1 MSALLAPFES
11 PWLLWLLAL
20 APAAAALALWL
31 WRRRFAAESQWAA
44 RGLWRSLAP
53 GRERARTT
61 ASAVLL
67 ALAVGG
73 IALGLARP
81 RWGETSERVERQ
93 GVDVVFVLDS
103 SLSMAAPDVAPSRL
117 FAAKSLIR
125 RLAEAL
131 PGNRV
136 ALVEAEGEGLVLAPL
151 TVDAAVLDLLL
162 DTIGPGSLPVPGT
175 LLAPALREAMRLF
188 PEGGKKHRAI
198 VLLSDGEDQGSAL
211 EEATRELHEAGVV
224 VHTIGVGT
232 PQGSP
237 LPSPGGGAGS
247 YKRDSDGQVVVS
259 RLVEPVL
266 EELARATGGSYLRVA
281 TAAADPE
288 PIAARIRA
296 METRSLDTEVTNTLE
311 ERFQWPLALAV
322 AALAAW
328 LARPALRGPRRAPA
342 AGGGR

>member
-1 MSALLAPFES
+1 MNALSWFALPALLG
-11 PWLLWLLAL
+11 LLVL
-20 APAAAALALWL
+20 APVTVGLALWL

-44 RGLWRSLAP
+44 RGLWRALAP
-53 GRERARTT
+53 GRQRARTT
-61 ASAVLL
+61 GSAWLL
-67 ALAVGG
+67 ALAVVG

-81 RWGETSERVERQ
+81 RWGETTERVERQ

-103 SLSMAAPDVAPSRL
+103 SLSMSAPDVGPSRL

-125 RLAEAL
+125 RLAQAL

-162 DTIGPGSLPVPGT
+162 DTVGPGSLPVPGT
-175 LLAPALREAMRLF
+175 LLAPALREAIRLF
-188 PEGGKKHRAI
+188 PEGGKKHRTI

-211 EEATRELHEAGVV
+211 AEATRELHEAGVV
-224 VHTIGVGT
+224 VHAIGVGT

-237 LPSPGGGAGS
+237 LPVAGS
-247 YKRDSDGQVVVS
+247 SGGYKRDGGGQVVVS

-266 EELARATGGSYLRVA
+266 EELARSTGGTYLRV
-281 TAAADPE
+281 TTTAADPE

-296 METRSLDTEVTNTLE
+296 METRSLDTEVTSTLE

-322 AALAAW
+322 LALGAW
-328 LARPALRGPRRAPA
+328 LLRPALRGAARPA
-342 AGGGR
+342 AATGGGR